1 MKKLLLVLLGIV
13 IVAVVTQK
21 FGILNYFSS
30 NPRKPLVEKKSTD
43 TLPVELS
50 PVINRPLIGVYYR
63 MIDKQTAS
71 QNKLVEGAYITQI
84 IKGSAAEKSNL
95 REEDIIIQLD
105 DKKIS
110 GNELQIITKLIADKK
125 QGDKVNLK
133 IWRNKEILT
142 IIVTLGSDQ

>member
-1 MKKLLLVLLGIV
+1 MKKLLLALLV
-13 IVAVVTQK
+13 IIAVAVVVQK
-21 FGILNYFSS
+21 FGLINYFSN
-30 NPRKPLVEKKSTD
+30 NPSKPLTEKKSTD
-43 TLPVELS
+43 TLPVRIS
-50 PVINRPLIGVYYR
+50 PAINRPLIGVYYR
-63 MIDKQTAS
+63 MIDKQTAN

-84 IKGSAAEKSNL
+84 IKGSPAEKSNL

-105 DKKIS
+105 DNKIS
-110 GNELQIITKLIADKK
+110 GNESQIISKLIDDKK

>member
-1 MKKLLLVLLGIV
+1 MKKLLLALLGVI
-13 IVAVVTQK
+13 IVAVVSQT
-21 FGILNYFSS
+21 S

-84 IKGSAAEKSNL
+84 IKGSPAEKSDL

-110 GNELQIITKLIADKK
+110 GNESQIISKLIADKK
-125 QGDKVNLK
+125 RGDKVNLK

-142 IIVTLGSDQ
+142 IIVTLGSNQ